1 MNPATASVSCLD
13 TEFTDLLAPEL
24 LSLGM
29 VVRALELD
37 RLPGRSEAILAA
49 QAAYEAMR
57 KRGGRAPSR
66 FGRCPLAARS
76 LHGRHPRKRSQ
87 AVNDKNLMPILFLD
101 IDDVL
106 CLNDKY
112 GGYDV
117 IDALNESH
125 ESSDAVFRH
134 IFSRRACD
142 ALAHIHDAM
151 EARLRYVISSTWRE
165 VFDRDQLC
173 DVFRRGGLGFVASSL
188 HKVWCTPINEPRAAR
203 GDDIAQWLDRHLR
216 GEPFAIVDDTFSGF
230 SLEPA
235 LTNPSH
241 PFAGRIVLCQETVDL
256 MPEHIDP
263 LLNALRQPLR
273 TQSRELTTPAV
284 RDI

>member
-1 MNPATASVSCLD
+1 
-13 TEFTDLLAPEL
+13 
-24 LSLGM
+24 
-29 VVRALELD
+29 
-37 RLPGRSEAILAA
+37 
-49 QAAYEAMR
+49 
-57 KRGGRAPSR
+57 
-66 FGRCPLAARS
+66 
-76 LHGRHPRKRSQ
+76 
-87 AVNDKNLMPILFLD
+87 VNDNNLLPILFLD

-117 IDALNESH
+117 IEAVHGRHKSA
-125 ESSDAVFRH
+125 DAVFRH

-151 EARLRYVISSTWRE
+151 QARLRYVISSTWRE

-188 HKVWCTPINEPRAAR
+188 HEEWCTPINEHRAVR
-203 GDDIAQWLDRHLR
+203 SDEIAQWLDRHLR

-230 SLEPA
+230 SIEPA
-235 LTNPSH
+235 LTNSSH
-241 PFAGRIVLCQETVDL
+241 RFAGRIVLCQERVGL
-256 MPEHIDP
+256 LPEHIDP
-263 LLNALRQPLR
+263 LLNALRQPFK
-273 TQSRELTTPAV
+273 TQSRELTTAAL